1 MALGYD
7 GVIRIDTQINSG
19 GVTKG
24 LREMSDS
31 LEKEVHRSEKLLEE
45 LQKKRGE
52 ALSAAQVKS
61 SAIDEETAK
70 AQALKKELLELRAIA
85 DNRQAPEAVRREAE
99 ARIPLAQLELEQQK
113 ETARKARKVT
123 NYMGADV
130 TVYESI
136 APEITSE
143 FVEDRG
149 PTGR

>member
-19 GVTKG
+19 GFTKG

-61 SAIDEETAK
+61 SAIDDETAK
-70 AQALKKELLELRAIA
+70 AQDQKKELL
-85 DNRQAPEAVRREAE
+85 
-99 ARIPLAQLELEQQK
+99 
-113 ETARKARKVT
+113 
-123 NYMGADV
+123 
-130 TVYESI
+130 
-136 APEITSE
+136 
-143 FVEDRG
+143 
-149 PTGR
+149 